1 MSLADVVKVKKLA
14 DNINFM
20 RLFFLKSNEAY
31 MAERQDSAGESVR
44 QGLDVID
51 CVLAIF
57 LFELTR
63 AFRSSVNGQNTIYSK
78 DQFVYKILH
87 FFSTL
92 RLAKSLDEK
101 NAEKKENAAAE
112 KLMRKKNRAI
122 EEDSGEDEATDDGLD
137 ELIDGM
143 QRASIDER
151 ACANCRTKTAEISNF
166 KVLYKTLIETVI
178 TNL

>member
-20 RLFFLKSNEAY
+20 RLFFLKSNSTY
-31 MAERQDSAGESVR
+31 ISSRQESSDDKRVS
-44 QGLDVID
+44 GLEVID
-51 CVLAIF
+51 CVMAIF

-92 RLAKSLDEK
+92 RLAKTKDEI
-101 NAEKKENAAAE
+101 NAEREDGAARR
-112 KLMRKKNRAI
+112 LMRRRGRII
-122 EEDSGEDEATDDGLD
+122 EEDSAEDEETDTGDLSQ
-137 ELIDGM
+137 LIDGI
-143 QRASIDER
+143 Q
-151 ACANCRTKTAEISNF
+151 
-166 KVLYKTLIETVI
+166 KV
-178 TNL
+178 

>member
-1 MSLADVVKVKKLA
+1 M
-14 DNINFM
+14 
-20 RLFFLKSNEAY
+20 
-31 MAERQDSAGESVR
+31 
-44 QGLDVID
+44 ID

-78 DQFVYKILH
+78 DQFVFKILH

-92 RLAKSLDEK
+92 RLAKSLDDHT
-101 NAEKKENAAAE
+101 AEKKDNADAQR
-112 KLMRKKNRAI
+112 LMRRRNRAI
-122 EEDSGEDEATDDGLD
+122 DEDSAEDEATDIGGDLD
-137 ELIDGM
+137 ELIDNM

-151 ACANCRTKTAEISNF
+151 ACGNCRTKTAEISNF

>member
-1 MSLADVVKVKKLA
+1 MSLSDVVKVKKLA

-20 RLFFLKSNEAY
+20 RLFFLKSNQTYTEQH
-31 MAERQDSAGESVR
+31 RSQR
-44 QGLDVID
+44 KGLEVID

-92 RLAKSLDEK
+92 RLAKTNEDLE
-101 NAEKKENAAAE
+101 AERKDKQMR
-112 KLMRKKNRAI
+112 KLMR
-122 EEDSGEDEATDDGLD
+122 
-137 ELIDGM
+137 
-143 QRASIDER
+143 QRGRTIDEE
-151 ACANCRTKTAEISNF
+151 CVEDDETEAEGG
-166 KVLYKTLIETVI
+166 LTQLINGIEQV
-178 TNL
+178 